1 MKIIIV
7 GGGKV
12 GQATAKRLSAE
23 GHDITLVDK
32 NADRIQHLGDR
43 LDIMCVKGNGLHTG
57 ILLEAGVAEADL
69 IITTTQSDE
78 INML

>member
-32 NADRIQHLGDR
+32 MPTAYSISATDWI
-43 LDIMCVKGNGLHTG
+43 
-57 ILLEAGVAEADL
+57 
-69 IITTTQSDE
+69 
-78 INML
+78 